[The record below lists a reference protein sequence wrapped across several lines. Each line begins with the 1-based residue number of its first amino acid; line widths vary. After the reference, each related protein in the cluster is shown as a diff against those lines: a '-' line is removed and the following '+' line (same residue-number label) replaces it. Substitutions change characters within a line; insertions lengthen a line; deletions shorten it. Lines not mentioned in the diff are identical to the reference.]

1 MGDLA
6 LLLLRVVTGG
16 LLAGHGAQ
24 KLFGSFG
31 GYGLEGTAGWLE
43 SIGLKPGKAWAGMA
57 GLGELGGGA
66 LTVLGLGGPFGSLLA
81 ISSMAMAALK
91 GHAGKPIWNTE
102 GGAELPV
109 VNIAAS
115 TALLLAGPG
124 RYSLDRLLGVRVPA
138 WIGVLT
144 GLGAAV
150 TVVVGLM
157 MEPEPAPAVAE
168 PPLVGE
174 GAA

>member
-1 MGDLA
+1 MSDLA
-6 LLLLRVVTGG
+6 LLLLRAVTGG

-24 KLFGSFG
+24 KLFGWFG
-31 GYGLEGTAGWLE
+31 GNGLQGRAGWLE
-43 SIGLKPGKAWAGMA
+43 SIGLKPGVAWAGMA
-57 GLGELGGGA
+57 GLGEFGGGV
-66 LTVLGLGGPFGSLLA
+66 LTLLGLGGPLGSLLA
-81 ISSMAMAALK
+81 MSSMGMATLK
-91 GHAGKPIWNTE
+91 VHGGKPIWAAE

-124 RYSLDRLLGVRVPA
+124 RYSLDRLFCLRVPT
-138 WIGVLT
+138 WLGVLT

-150 TVVVGLM
+150 AVVVGLM
-157 MEPEPAPAVAE
+157 MEVEPALEVAA